1 MGTLISVNCP
11 VCRRPY
17 VLRVN
22 FEQLRET
29 RPKALCA
36 RCGQRFDLLELAEK
50 ATEQSESATDRP
62 SLPRSTTISGMPRKQ
77 PAISERTPPPTLAAG
92 KGAQPG
98 AYRATVDREAVRRAR
113 LRTRSRDEIRRAL
126 ALPELQAVQQ
136 SQRTS
141 VPHTEPEPDPN
152 EAPPPPTDSKEVI
165 TDLEH
170 PFPWIDS
177 ADPGLDALAQGGPD
191 LTAILESLLS
201 PSEEEASTHDA
212 QKEEASEG
220 T

>member
-1 MGTLISVNCP
+1 MATLISVNCP
-11 VCRRPY
+11 ACRRPY

-50 ATEQSESATDRP
+50 ATKQTESAREKSSPTP
-62 SLPRSTTISGMPRKQ
+62 PRQTTVSGMPRKQ
-77 PAISERTPPPTLAAG
+77 PAISERTPPPMLAHG
-92 KGAQPG
+92 KGAPG

-126 ALPELQAVQQ
+126 ALPELQAIRQ
-136 SQRTS
+136 SEKAS
-141 VPHTEPEPDPN
+141 VPPEETEPEQI
-152 EAPPPPTDSKEVI
+152 EAPSPPTDSKEVI

-177 ADPGLDALAQGGPD
+177 ADPGLGALASDGPD

-201 PSEEEASTHDA
+201 PAEEEPSTQDTT
-212 QKEEASEG
+212 SEG
-220 T
+220 A